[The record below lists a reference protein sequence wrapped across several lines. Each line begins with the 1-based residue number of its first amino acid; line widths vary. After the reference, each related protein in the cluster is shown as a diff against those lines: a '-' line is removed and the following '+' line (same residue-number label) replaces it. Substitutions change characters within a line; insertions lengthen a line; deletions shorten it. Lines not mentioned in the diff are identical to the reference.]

1 MSFKLRNARERYQIL
16 HFIFSKNVKIGIK
29 CSIAV
34 PDSPQKDKQRHWKT
48 MALFFSHLYYFRFSK
63 NVKIGIKCSFA
74 VHDSPQN

>member
-34 PDSPQKDKQRHWKT
+34 PDSP
-48 MALFFSHLYYFRFSK
+48 LFINNFRGLSGFAIEHLIPILTFFE
-63 NVKIGIKCSFA
+63 NIK
-74 VHDSPQN
+74 